1 MDRNSITSIGVVA
14 GAVYKSVIGVAC
26 YSFLV
31 FSFFLFSFFMII
43 TVREFLL
50 LFKLRLSI
58 WSNVMRNFLNL
69 GFLVLVNPKGNR
81 QHFDVTDQTR
91 LELAVLVELGDSWS
105 WLQTTAC
112 AWYSDFRVIWWS
124 SFCNV
129 KHCFFSMLNLGY
141 REMSNCFLTHA
152 VGCPQGDKLVD

>member
-31 FSFFLFSFFMII
+31 FSFFLFFMII

-69 GFLVLVNPKGNR
+69 GF
-81 QHFDVTDQTR
+81 
-91 LELAVLVELGDSWS
+91 
-105 WLQTTAC
+105 
-112 AWYSDFRVIWWS
+112 
-124 SFCNV
+124 
-129 KHCFFSMLNLGY
+129 
-141 REMSNCFLTHA
+141 
-152 VGCPQGDKLVD
+152 

>member
-31 FSFFLFSFFMII
+31 FSFFLFFFMII

-50 LFKLRLSI
+50 FFKLRLSI

-69 GFLVLVNPKGNR
+69 EFLVLVNPKGNR

-91 LELAVLVELGDSWS
+91 LELAVLVELGDS
-105 WLQTTAC
+105 
-112 AWYSDFRVIWWS
+112 
-124 SFCNV
+124 
-129 KHCFFSMLNLGY
+129 
-141 REMSNCFLTHA
+141 
-152 VGCPQGDKLVD
+152 